1 MLKLKGIVKDYD
13 VGDEKVRALSGID
26 VEFRKSEFVAI
37 LGPSGCGK
45 TTLLNIIGGFDRS
58 TQGDLIINGRNTH
71 DFSDADWDSY
81 RNHSVGFVFQSY
93 NLIPHQTVLTNVELA
108 LTLSG
113 VSKGERRRRA
123 REALERVGLGDQL
136 SKKPNQMSGGQMQRV
151 AIARAIVN
159 DPEILLADEPTGAL
173 DSETSVQIMEILK
186 EISKDRLII
195 MVTHNPELAERYSTR
210 TVKLLDGKIIDDSD
224 PYTEPEAENTAEVSV
239 GKKKKRERDKY
250 DRHTSMSFATALS
263 LSLSNLMTK
272 KGRTFLIA
280 FAGSIGIIGIALILA
295 LSNGISVYINQ
306 VEEDTL
312 SSYPITLNA
321 EETDVSSLITTLMS
335 SGSSGGGEDDGE
347 LGDYVYAN
355 NITYDLYNSMMNL
368 ETTKNNISAFKTYI
382 ETADEDGSTPLLDYA
397 SSIMYEYDVD
407 LNIFVEDK
415 DGNIVKADA
424 MSMMMNM
431 MSSVTSGGS
440 DAITSLMSSSSSMMS
455 MFSSV
460 ETWQEMLPPE
470 DDDEEGLL
478 VSSLLTEQ
486 YDLLYGEWPTSY
498 DEVVL
503 IVDSSNS
510 VTDLVLYS
518 LGLIT
523 TEELSETF
531 VNMAQGNEISHT
543 SGPWTYEELCSSN
556 LRLVLSA
563 DFYSYDES
571 SGTYIDLSE
580 SDLGV
585 STLFTNGTEI
595 KVVGI
600 VRANPDAVST
610 SLSSGIGYT
619 TALTDYIISETLSRV
634 ILKAQ
639 LENTETDVI
648 TGLPFANDE
657 ESVITEEEIKTAVD
671 EYLESITTLEKAEI
685 YADLL
690 SQPSD
695 EYIESLLEEYMG
707 ELDRE
712 TIEAM
717 IIAENPEYESML
729 SEVSDDDLYEYIAEM
744 IRENI
749 SEQYAE
755 TIEEQI
761 GAMTTDQLA
770 AAFEA
775 LELTSEIYEYIYEN
789 YLPVMVSDSTYED
802 NLDLLGYV
810 DESSPSAIY
819 IYAATF
825 ADKDEIANVIA
836 AYNDSVDE
844 EDEISYTDYVALLM
858 SSITTILN
866 AITYVLIAF
875 VAISLIVS
883 SIMIGI
889 ITYISVLERTKEIGI
904 LRAIGASKGD
914 VSRVFNAETLIEGL
928 ASGVLGIAVTLLLCI
943 PINIIIR
950 SLTGISSLGA
960 ELPAAGAVILILI
973 SVVLTL
979 IAGFIPSRVAAK
991 KDPVVALRTE

>member
-13 VGDEKVRALSGID
+13 VGDDKVRALSGID
-26 VEFRKSEFVAI
+26 IEFRKSEFVAI

-45 TTLLNIIGGFDRS
+45 TTLLNIIGGFDRP
-58 TQGDLIINGRNTH
+58 TEGELVINGRNTH
-71 DFSDADWDSY
+71 NFSDADWDSY
-81 RNHSVGFVFQSY
+81 RNHSVGFVFQAY

-113 VSKGERRRRA
+113 VPKAERRRRA
-123 REALERVGLGDQL
+123 KEALERVGLGDQL

-195 MVTHNPELAERYSTR
+195 MVTHNPDLAEKYATR
-210 TVKLLDGKIIDDSD
+210 TVKLLDGKITDDSN
-224 PYTEPEAENTAEVSV
+224 PFCEPEAPTDTADA
-239 GKKKKRERDKY
+239 KKKKRERDKY
-250 DRHTSMSFATALS
+250 DRHTSMSFFTALS

-280 FAGSIGIIGIALILA
+280 FAGSIGIIGISLILA
-295 LSNGISVYINQ
+295 LSNGIQAYINQ

-312 SSYPITLNA
+312 SSYPITLSA
-321 EETDVSSLITTLMS
+321 ESTDMTSLMS
-335 SGSSGGGEDDGE
+335 SLMTTTSESVSEDGE
-347 LGDYVYAN
+347 IGDYVYAN
-355 NITYDLYNSMMNL
+355 NITYDLYNSLTNI
-368 ETTKNNISAFKTYI
+368 ETTTNNLSAFKTYI
-382 ETADEDGSTPLLDYA
+382 ETADSEGNTPLLDYA

-407 LNIFVEDK
+407 LNIYVEDK
-415 DGNIVKADA
+415 DGSIVKADA
-424 MSMMMNM
+424 MSMMINM

-440 DAITSLMSSSSSMMS
+440 DAITSLMSSSSSSIMS
-455 MFSSV
+455 MYSGID
-460 ETWQEMLPPE
+460 TWQEMLSPK
-470 DDDEEGLL
+470 DDDESDLL

-486 YDLLYGEWPTSY
+486 YDLLYGEWPSSY
-498 DEVVL
+498 DEVVI
-503 IVDSSNS
+503 IVDSNNC

-531 VNMAQGNEISHT
+531 MDMAEGNEISHT
-543 SGPWTYEELCSSN
+543 SGPWTYEEMCSAT

-563 DFYSYDES
+563 DCYSYDEET
-571 SGTYIDLSE
+571 GEYIDLSE
-580 SDLGV
+580 SSLGI
-585 STLFTNGTEI
+585 STLFAGGTEI
-595 KVVGI
+595 KIVGI
-600 VRANPDAVST
+600 VRPNPDAIST
-610 SLSSGIGYT
+610 AMSSGIGYT
-619 TALTDYIISETLSRV
+619 TALTDYIISETQSRDIV
-634 ILKAQ
+634 KAQ
-639 LENTETDVI
+639 LDDPTTDVI
-648 TGLPFANDE
+648 TGLPFADGDE
-657 ESVITEEEIKTAVD
+657 EELTEEEIAAAVD
-671 EYLESITTLEKAEI
+671 EYLAGITSLEKAEI
-685 YADLL
+685 YVDLI

-695 EYIESLLEEYMG
+695 EYIEALLEAYLG

-712 TIEAM
+712 AIEAM

-729 SEVSDDDLYEYIAEM
+729 SEISDETLIEFITGT
-744 IRENI
+744 IRERL

-755 TIEEQI
+755 TVSEQI
-761 GAMTTDQLA
+761 GQMTTDELA
-770 AAFEA
+770 AAFDA
-775 LELTSEIYEYIYEN
+775 LELTADNYAYIYEN

-810 DESSPSAIY
+810 DEDSPSAIY
-819 IYAATF
+819 IYTSTF
-825 ADKDEIANVIA
+825 ADKDEVSNVIES
-836 AYNDSVDE
+836 YNSSVGE
-844 EDEISYTDYVALLM
+844 EDQITYTDYVALLM

-866 AITYVLIAF
+866 AITYVLVAF

-904 LRAIGASKGD
+904 LRAVGASKGD
-914 VSRVFNAETLIEGL
+914 VSRVFNAETLIEGF
-928 ASGVLGIAVTLLLCI
+928 ASGVLGILVTLLLCI
-943 PINIIIR
+943 PINMVIR
-950 SLTGISSLGA
+950 NLTGISNLGA
-960 ELPAAGAVILILI
+960 ELPVAGAVILIII

-979 IAGFIPSRVAAK
+979 IAGFVPSRMAAK